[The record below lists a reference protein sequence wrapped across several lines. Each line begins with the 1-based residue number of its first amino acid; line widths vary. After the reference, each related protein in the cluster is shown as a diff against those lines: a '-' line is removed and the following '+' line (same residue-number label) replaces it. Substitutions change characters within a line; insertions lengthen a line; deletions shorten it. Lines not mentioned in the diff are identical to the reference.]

1 MAVVSSLSFTFLLS
15 SAFVARP
22 TGQARTVRLLAEALR
37 IDHGRTGMGIGRAC
51 IIEHCS
57 RPKVQGSVGQPDLAG
72 SLNQSLLVIELCA
85 GYPPPRRK
93 SFLLLY
99 CGCVLAAITPHK
111 SSRRFPFPLR
121 DISDAVGY
129 PAAEVD
135 LLRRVRP
142 GVGSR
147 AEGIQFAAGDPES
160 GPSLSLE
167 FGPRAD
173 VRFPYRLVLPSVLF
187 RDFALHAVFRPYRA
201 GRDLPEEVGFAR
213 SLSRAEHEADEEFLF
228 AVLNPSETVV
238 QLGLAL
244 GDGDSRVTLYYT
256 DVSMHLTS
264 QRLAEVG
271 VFPTS
276 PPLLCKKQTNL
287 RSALRLSVTATGNEV
302 SLQLLNCTTLED
314 VRLAQHVTRIPKE
327 LAFDGAS
334 TLYLSQAGPI
344 LGGRFV
350 GRLQTLRLFSVPVL
364 VPLCQDTIG
373 FQGEKGEPGAKGEPA
388 ALAGIDPDLLF
399 PQVRKET
406 KETKDAEAGEDIQ
419 VLQVLQ
425 DLRDHLVPR
434 YDDSTDDDYDVSVAD
449 VASSRRQVV
458 TWKDLE
464 SLLKSSALMAPGTL
478 AFVLDSEAFLIKV
491 SRGWRQLPVSPRYA
505 EPS

>member
-1 MAVVSSLSFTFLLS
+1 SS
-15 SAFVARP
+15 
-22 TGQARTVRLLAEALR
+22 
-37 IDHGRTGMGIGRAC
+37 
-51 IIEHCS
+51 
-57 RPKVQGSVGQPDLAG
+57 
-72 SLNQSLLVIELCA
+72 
-85 GYPPPRRK
+85 
-93 SFLLLY
+93 LLLY
-99 CGCVLAAITPHK
+99 CGCVVAAGTSHK

-121 DISDAVGY
+121 DISDALGY

-142 GVGSR
+142 GVDAS
-147 AEGIQFAAGDPES
+147 AEGIRFAAGDPES

-173 VRFPYRLVLPSVLF
+173 ARFPYRLVLPSVLF

-201 GRDLPEEVGFAR
+201 GRDQPGDVGFSR
-213 SLSRAEHEADEEFLF
+213 GLSQAEREAGEEFLF

-244 GDGDSRVTLYYT
+244 GDGDTRVTLYYT

-264 QRLAEVG
+264 QRLAS
-271 VFPTS
+271 FRL
-276 PPLLCKKQTNL
+276 PPQATG
-287 RSALRLSVTATGNEV
+287 SHGWLRLSVTATGNEV

-334 TLYLSQAGPI
+334 TLYLAQAGPI

-373 FQGEKGEPGAKGEPA
+373 FQNDAAPAPWSEPLEHRQPLRKPAETEPWKRSVNVTAPQSIKGEKGDMGRQGPPGYQGVKGEKGEPGAKGEPA
-388 ALAGIDPDLLF
+388 VLAGIDPDLLF
-399 PQVRKET
+399 PQET
-406 KETKDAEAGEDIQ
+406 KATRDAEAEGGIQ
-419 VLQVLQ
+419 VPLDRQ
-425 DLRDHLVPR
+425 DHPAPR
-434 YDDSTDDDYDVSVAD
+434 Y
-449 VASSRRQVV
+449 
-458 TWKDLE
+458 
-464 SLLKSSALMAPGTL
+464 GH
-478 AFVLDSEAFLIKV
+478 F
-491 SRGWRQLPVSPRYA
+491 G
-505 EPS
+505 